1 MKRIKTIQ
9 QYVKSTNVKTVQLL
23 LTNRVLQK
31 CIMQATLCRQSLFI
45 MDIQFGQPHPVVAAD
60 QSVIFI
66 SSSSRN
72 TRLKRSRVHIR
83 TPLQSSPKAALFHA
97 YVKSDVQ
104 SYQIRW
110 LRAMCGRVFQ
120 EVSCAIIVFIWTSVM
135 QLGGPQAALANRSL
149 TSAWRSG

>member
-45 MDIQFGQPHPVVAAD
+45 MDIGQPDPVVAAD
-60 QSVIFI
+60 QSVIFV

-97 YVKSDVQ
+97 YVQ

-110 LRAMCGRVFQ
+110 LRATCGRVFL

-135 QLGGPQAALANRSL
+135 QLGRPQAALANRSL
-149 TSAWRSG
+149 TSAT